1 MVHGFILTRQWT
13 ETAEGQSLVFWAATC
28 EGPVRITMEDQESIF
43 FLPDNLILRAENIL
57 KGVVSWRHQLIKLK
71 DFQGTP
77 VHACYFR
84 NQRDLN
90 VARSKLSAKQI
101 AALEA
106 DVRPTDRFLM
116 ERFIN
121 GALSI
126 TGTSIE
132 EGVDSPTGVR
142 AYQSFL
148 DPHLAPVNFTPTLKI
163 ASLDIETSYS
173 ENVLYSIA
181 VAGQG
186 FQAVFMIGDDIA
198 GQPEYLEFLVDE
210 RALIRRF
217 LSWFADVDPDVIIGW
232 SVVAFDLQFLEQR
245 CQALN
250 IDFRLG
256 RGGETVRWRT
266 NQQRQ
271 DRNYALVPGRV
282 VLDGIEMLR
291 TATWSFESFAL
302 DFVARELLGRGKL
315 VDNVESRASEIQ
327 DMFREDKLKL
337 AAYNLEDCQLVVE
350 IFEST
355 ELMAFSLE
363 RGRLTGLELDRPGGS
378 VAAFDYLYL
387 PRLHRKGFVAPV
399 ADLEQSIS
407 SPGGYVLDSKP
418 GIFEDVV
425 LLDFKSLYPSIIRT
439 FHVDPLAMIV
449 ASEESDPIPGFK
461 ESQFSRDNYILPEII
476 ENLWDAR
483 DQAKKLKKTAMSQ
496 AIKIIMNSFYGVMGT
511 TGCRFFDP
519 KLASSITLRGHEI
532 LQTTRNLLEEKGF
545 PVIYGD
551 TDSVFVHLKG
561 ASDVDQTALELVTYL
576 NNWWREHLQTSMGL
590 ASRLEL
596 EYETRFVKFL
606 MPTVRGSDAGSKKR
620 YAGVV
625 MNKGEQEIVFKGL
638 ETVRTDWSQVAR
650 EFQQTLYKLVF
661 QEAPFEGYVKETVA
675 SVYRGE
681 KDDQLVLRKRLRRKL
696 ADYTKNV
703 PPHVKAARMA
713 EQEKQQRGTAGV
725 FSASKWIEYV
735 MTINGPEPKQ
745 YLRSDIDYDFYVEKQ
760 LAPVA
765 DAILAFKGTSLGQ
778 ITDRQLGLF

>member
-232 SVVAFDLQFLEQR
+232 SVVAFDLQFLEKR

-271 DRNYALVPGRV
+271 DRKYALVPGRV

-407 SPGGYVLDSKP
+407 SPGGYVL
-418 GIFEDVV
+418 
-425 LLDFKSLYPSIIRT
+425 
-439 FHVDPLAMIV
+439 
-449 ASEESDPIPGFK
+449 
-461 ESQFSRDNYILPEII
+461 
-476 ENLWDAR
+476 
-483 DQAKKLKKTAMSQ
+483 
-496 AIKIIMNSFYGVMGT
+496 
-511 TGCRFFDP
+511 
-519 KLASSITLRGHEI
+519 
-532 LQTTRNLLEEKGF
+532 
-545 PVIYGD
+545 
-551 TDSVFVHLKG
+551 
-561 ASDVDQTALELVTYL
+561 
-576 NNWWREHLQTSMGL
+576 
-590 ASRLEL
+590 
-596 EYETRFVKFL
+596 
-606 MPTVRGSDAGSKKR
+606 
-620 YAGVV
+620 
-625 MNKGEQEIVFKGL
+625 
-638 ETVRTDWSQVAR
+638 
-650 EFQQTLYKLVF
+650 
-661 QEAPFEGYVKETVA
+661 
-675 SVYRGE
+675 
-681 KDDQLVLRKRLRRKL
+681 
-696 ADYTKNV
+696 
-703 PPHVKAARMA
+703 
-713 EQEKQQRGTAGV
+713 
-725 FSASKWIEYV
+725 
-735 MTINGPEPKQ
+735 
-745 YLRSDIDYDFYVEKQ
+745 
-760 LAPVA
+760 
-765 DAILAFKGTSLGQ
+765 
-778 ITDRQLGLF
+778 